1 MIDFLI
7 FPLALTALIFG
18 AGMVIKESE
27 RIALHFDIAPY
38 IIGATLVALGTSLPE
53 MAASFKASWSGHAD
67 LAVANVLGSNILN
80 ISLVLALVFIVA
92 KHMVPDRDI
101 FAKDSAWALFP
112 LMIFFLL
119 IYDGEISRL
128 EGFLFLLLMI
138 AFVLFLRASGE
149 DLAQELDTELAQ
161 APFSWAKTLLGLT
174 GGFILVTGGADFTVE
189 SASNIARIFSISE
202 WIIGLLLLALG
213 TSLPELVVSIVA
225 ARKGS
230 GDMAIG
236 NIIGSNMANFSV
248 VLGGAAIINP
258 LPISLE
264 RSLFDIIA
272 VTVVTLMLVFITANK
287 LYNKSS
293 GFALLIVTVLV
304 VLNAVGSATHAA
316 S

>member
-1 MIDFLI
+1 M
-7 FPLALTALIFG
+7 
-18 AGMVIKESE
+18 S
-27 RIALHFDIAPY
+27 Y
-38 IIGATLVALGTSLPE
+38 
-53 MAASFKASWSGHAD
+53 
-67 LAVANVLGSNILN
+67 
-80 ISLVLALVFIVA
+80 
-92 KHMVPDRDI
+92 
-101 FAKDSAWALFP
+101 
-112 LMIFFLL
+112 
-119 IYDGEISRL
+119 
-128 EGFLFLLLMI
+128 
-138 AFVLFLRASGE
+138 
-149 DLAQELDTELAQ
+149 
-161 APFSWAKTLLGLT
+161 
-174 GGFILVTGGADFTVE
+174 ILVTGGADFTVE